1 LYFLGEPIPLEGAKM
16 TSKRLGKNIALLTA
30 AAFILAACSAKETP
44 PPEDTAPVAP
54 VEDTMDDGKPD
65 MPVTPPM
72 SAEQLDMEEWGG
84 ATASGVAVFAGADRV
99 FFAYDSSDLTDSARA
114 TLGKQA
120 AWLMH
125 YPRVRATVEG
135 HCDERGT
142 REYNLAL
149 GDRRATAVKNYLVA
163 LGVPASRLKTI
174 SYGKE
179 RPAEPGN
186 YGQNR
191 RGVLR
196 VQ

>member
-1 LYFLGEPIPLEGAKM
+1 M
-16 TSKRLGKNIALLTA
+16 TSERLGKNIALLTA
-30 AAFILAACSAKETP
+30 AAFILAACSAKDTP
-44 PPEDTAPVAP
+44 PPEPATQAPA
-54 VEDTMDDGKPD
+54 EAMDDGKPD
-65 MPVTPPM
+65 MPVTPQM
-72 SAEQLDMEEWGG
+72 TAEQLDMEEWGG
-84 ATASGVAVFAGADRV
+84 ATSSGVAMYAGADRV
-99 FFAYDSSDLTDSARA
+99 FFAYDSSDLTDYARA

-186 YGQNR
+186 YSQNR

>member
-1 LYFLGEPIPLEGAKM
+1 M
-16 TSKRLGKNIALLTA
+16 TSKQLGKNIALLTA

-54 VEDTMDDGKPD
+54 VEDTMDGGGKPA
-65 MPVTPPM
+65 MPETPPM
-72 SAEQLDMEEWGG
+72 TAEQLDMQEWGG
-84 ATASGVAVFAGADRV
+84 ATSNGVAAYAGADRV

-125 YPRVRATVEG
+125 YPRVRATIEG

-149 GDRRATAVKNYLVA
+149 GERRATAVKNYLIA

-186 YGQNR
+186 YSQNR

>member
-1 LYFLGEPIPLEGAKM
+1 M
-16 TSKRLGKNIALLTA
+16 TSVRLGKNIALLTA
-30 AAFILAACSAKETP
+30 AAFILAACSSKDTP
-44 PPEDTAPVAP
+44 PPEDTAPAAP
-54 VEDTMDDGKPD
+54 VEAMDDGKPD
-65 MPVTPPM
+65 MPETPEM
-72 SAEQLDMEEWGG
+72 TAEQLDMEEWGG
-84 ATASGVAVFAGADRV
+84 ATASGLPVYAGTDRV
-99 FFAYDSSDLTDSARA
+99 FFAYDSSDLTDHARA

-125 YPRVRATVEG
+125 YPRTRATVEG

-149 GDRRATAVKNYLVA
+149 GDRRATAVKNYLIA
-163 LGVPASRLKTI
+163 LGVPSSRLKTI

-186 YGQNR
+186 YSQNR